1 MDGFGRGGI
10 CLVEQRLLHGF
21 WCIWVE
27 VLLLEMR
34 FVRPDKFLFAE
45 SLGRLCAGL

>member
-10 CLVEQRLLHGF
+10 CLVEQRLLHGS

-27 VLLLEMR
+27 VLLLEVR
-34 FVRPDKFLFAE
+34 FVCPDELFVAQ
-45 SLGRLCAGL
+45 SLGPPCGRW